1 MIGELGFKVR
11 LTGFPAEGVNETPVT
26 VTLKDTIEVPASRVS
41 LMVRLNVVLPPPPTP
56 PDFDWPLQEASEM
69 VATKSR
75 EIRTLLRS
83 IGHPT
88 SS

>member
-1 MIGELGFKVR
+1 MIGELGFNVR
-11 LTGFPAEGVNETPVT
+11 LTAFPVEGVSETPVT
-26 VTLKDTIEVPASRVS
+26 VTLKDTIEVPASGVS
-41 LMVRLNVVLPPPPTP
+41 LIVRLNVVLPPGGGG
-56 PDFDWPLQEASEM
+56 PDFDWPLQEAIEM

-83 IGHPT
+83 IRYPT